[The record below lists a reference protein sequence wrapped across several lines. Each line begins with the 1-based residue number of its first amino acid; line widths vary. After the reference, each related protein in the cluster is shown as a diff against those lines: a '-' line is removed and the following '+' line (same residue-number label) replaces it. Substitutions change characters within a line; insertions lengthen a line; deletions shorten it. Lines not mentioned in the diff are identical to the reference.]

1 MKKLITAC
9 LLLISTAA
17 TAQTGNERGKW
28 SITPRVGMTISDY
41 TNDKE
46 DMYSTSTGFSAGVE
60 AEYRIS
66 SLVGIS
72 GGVFYSIQGAKV
84 NMNMITGLGL
94 NGETFLGFT
103 QGKNA
108 PLPTL
113 EMFGK
118 SEDDFAYCS
127 VYHDLRVEQKN
138 LNIPILVNFHVWK
151 GLTIKTGIQA
161 EYVMS
166 ARIKGKSDGFYY
178 PGELI
183 PFESYNN
190 DGILYRITGEKTNTS
205 GDANM
210 GAKSRFHTTTM
221 SIPVGISYEYKN
233 FELDARYHWGV
244 SKVIKSYDKEDDIR
258 SSMLLLTLGY
268 KFNL

>member
-1 MKKLITAC
+1 MKKLMTAC

-17 TAQTGNERGKW
+17 MAQTGHEGGKW
-28 SITPRVGMTISDY
+28 SITPRVGMTISGY

-46 DMYSTSTGFSAGVE
+46 DMYSARTGFSVGVE

-66 SLVGIS
+66 PLVGIS
-72 GGVFYSIQGAKV
+72 GGVFYATQGAKA
-84 NMNMITGLGL
+84 NLNMIRGLGL
-94 NGETFLGFT
+94 NGQSFLGFNK
-103 QGKNA
+103 GKNA

-113 EMFGK
+113 EMFDK

-127 VYHDLRVEQKN
+127 VYHDLRVEQRN
-138 LNIPILVNFHVWK
+138 LNIPILVNFHVGK
-151 GLTIKTGIQA
+151 GLTLKTGIQV
-161 EYVMS
+161 EYVMGAS
-166 ARIKGKSDGFYY
+166 IKGKSDGFYY

-190 DGILYRITGEKTNTS
+190 DGILYRITGEKIYTS
-205 GDANM
+205 DDVDM
-210 GAKSRFHTTTM
+210 GAKSSFHSATL

-244 SKVIKSYDKEDDIR
+244 STVVRSSNSEDDIR

-268 KFNL
+268 RFNL